1 MVEQTKN
8 VGKKDTW
15 TFQGKEFKHCP
26 GCGKGILAI
35 WNSHNCGWNL
45 TPEQMDEFHIGKEYI
60 KGKEIP
66 EEEQDTEPKNVYG
79 QTQQQVEN
87 KFYVTKIEALVGLTA
102 LKLAESHNEFI
113 KNHWVIATQTHL
125 VDPSKQLFT
134 AFVYYKVAPE
144 VKK

>member
-66 EEEQDTEPKNVYG
+66 EEKIDLKEKD
-79 QTQQQVEN
+79 N
-87 KFYVTKIEALVGLTA
+87 KFWTTKIETFVGLTA
-102 LKLAESHNEFI
+102 LKLAEKLTEFNEGRF
-113 KNHWVIATQTHL
+113 VIATQVYP
-125 VDPSKQLFT
+125 VDLNNKRFYD
-134 AFVYYKVAPE
+134 AFVYYKVNPKE
-144 VKK
+144 VEK